1 MHCRAGVKRLMV
13 CVMRR
18 AAPGPVD
25 EDRVAAVVG
34 RVTKL
39 CAEEDHNRTALAQCG
54 GLYASQPPS
63 LSQSCAL

>member
-1 MHCRAGVKRLMV
+1 MFDLL
-13 CVMRR
+13 RR

-34 RVTKL
+34 QVTKL
-39 CAEEDHNRTALAQCG
+39 YAEEDNNRTALAQCG

-63 LSQSCAL
+63 VIHSRTL

>member
-1 MHCRAGVKRLMV
+1 MMFDLL
-13 CVMRR
+13 RR

-63 LSQSCAL
+63 VSQLCAP